1 MSFKAILCYVAAACG
16 GLASWLFGTWNT
28 ALAVLMVC
36 LALDYATGM
45 IVAGVF
51 HKSPKSENGGLESRA
66 GWKGL
71 ARKVGTLCLVAL
83 ANLVDKLTGT
93 AFIRGAV
100 VIGYCTNEIL
110 SILENLG
117 LMGLPIDKLLK
128 NAVDL
133 LRKKEETK

>member
-1 MSFKAILCYVAAACG
+1 MSFKAIVSGAAAMAG
-16 GLASWLFGTWNT
+16 GFLSWLFGGWNT
-28 ALAVLMVC
+28 PLAVLMVC

-51 HKSPKSENGGLESRA
+51 HKSPKSGNGGLESRA

-93 AFIRGAV
+93 AFVRDTV